1 MLDRSRFRGCLL
13 GLACGDAVGTAVEF
27 QAPGSF
33 EPVRDMTGGGAFGLE
48 PGQWTLEPGQWTD
61 DTSMA
66 LCLAASLVDRGW
78 DPRDQMERYV
88 RWWREGYYGSTGFCV
103 DIGGATHAA
112 LSRFVRTGDPFS
124 GSEDPYSAGNGSLM
138 RLAPVAMFYAAS
150 PEEAIERAAESSRT
164 THAAATAVDACRYF
178 AGLLV
183 SALEGALKEQLI
195 EPLHAPCPNYWQT
208 HSLHPEIAEVAGGSF
223 RRREPPEIQGAGFV
237 VRSLE
242 AALWAFDRSKSF
254 EEAVLKAANLGRD
267 ADTTAAICGQIAG
280 AHYGARGIPQHW
292 LGRLCMR
299 EEIERLADELFARA
313 SGARS

>member
-1 MLDRSRFRGCLL
+1 MLGRSRFRGCLL

-27 QAPGSF
+27 RAPGTF

-48 PGQWTLEPGQWTD
+48 PGQWTD

-66 LCLAASLVDRGW
+66 LCLAASLVENGW
-78 DPRDQMERYV
+78 DPHDQMERYV

-112 LSRFVRTGDPFS
+112 LSRFVRTGEPFC

-138 RLAPVAMFYAAS
+138 RLAPVAMFYAAR
-150 PEEAIERAAESSRT
+150 PEEAIEKAGESSRT

-183 SALEGALKEQLI
+183 SALGGAPKEQLL
-195 EPLHAPCPNYWQT
+195 EPLHAPCPNYWRT
-208 HSLHPEIAEVAGGSF
+208 HSLQAEIAEVAGGSF

-242 AALWAFDRSKSF
+242 AALWAFDRSQSF

-299 EEIERLADELFARA
+299 EEIERLADGPFARA
-313 SGARS
+313 SGARR